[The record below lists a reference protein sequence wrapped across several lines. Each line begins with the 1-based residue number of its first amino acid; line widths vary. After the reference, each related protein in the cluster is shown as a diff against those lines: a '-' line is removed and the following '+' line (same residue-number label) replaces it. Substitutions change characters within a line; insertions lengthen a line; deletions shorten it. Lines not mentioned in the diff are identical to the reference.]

1 MWTTPTTPAQIRYFS
16 KHAPK
21 RRVYG
26 LLMLVF
32 QTLHG
37 FLAFPGWKSIFSWA
51 FALLPDFQFLAPYL
65 AGTALFAMHALFT
78 VTWKTYWYDRLD
90 DDPNTDSKIWMSV
103 VIGAMLLV
111 TEIYGASMFFKGLV
125 KPPEEKNIAL
135 VEENHRDAS
144 AALQQEYKATKAE
157 IVALFEERA
166 KATTLPFEN
175 KIQALQRRR
184 VDSEAT
190 RKYIAAQIAGIKR
203 QRDQALEPV
212 ARDKAAKLA
221 AALDDY
227 NARSRSIYT
236 TSETQRGTLLTHN
249 ADEQARYQTERR
261 NAGSLAWI
269 ISVLLISLI
278 AGLGYVIV
286 RINVKS
292 GILPIR
298 NFTALDAH
306 GSVLERLGTAFGD
319 AFNRRTLQVA
329 VYFHRLL
336 SPKDPLESF
345 DGTVVAKP
353 SNYNTPALPQPAKTG
368 VAKLTGSDALDAHG
382 KVMSKV
388 RRVREEY
395 DMPDYF
401 PSDEVYQ
408 YELRRAIQMN
418 GTYAGADWSDTLG
431 K

>member
-1 MWTTPTTPAQIRYFS
+1 M
-16 KHAPK
+16 
-21 RRVYG
+21 YG
-26 LLMLVF
+26 IMMVVF
-32 QTLHG
+32 MALHS
-37 FLAFPGWKSIFSWA
+37 FLAFAAWKAIFDWA
-51 FALLPDFQFLAPYL
+51 FTFVPAFQPASSFLAGIML
-65 AGTALFAMHALFT
+65 AAMHALFG
-78 VTWKTYWYDRLD
+78 VTWSTYWYDKLD
-90 DDPNTDSKIWMSV
+90 DDPNTDSSLALPI
-103 VIGAMLLV
+103 LLIV
-111 TEIYGASMFFKGLV
+111 ALLAAEIYGSAQFFKGLV

-166 KATTLPFEN
+166 RATTLPFEN

-388 RRVREEY
+388 RLIQKDY
-395 DMPDYF
+395 PDYF
-401 PSDEVYQ
+401 PSDDVYN

-418 GTYAGADWSDTLG
+418 GTYAGADWSDTNLG